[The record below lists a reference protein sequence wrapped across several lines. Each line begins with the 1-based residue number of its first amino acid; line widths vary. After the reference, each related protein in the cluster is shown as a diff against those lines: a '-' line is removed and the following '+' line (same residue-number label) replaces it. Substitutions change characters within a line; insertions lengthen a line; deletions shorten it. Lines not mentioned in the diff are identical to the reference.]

1 MNSKAT
7 GITLYYL
14 YASYGNGEFHTQTLI
29 QKSFL
34 VTANAPRKF
43 ILSRKQHNTV
53 KKSLGTE
60 SDLWENQA
68 LHLAM

>member
-1 MNSKAT
+1 MKVPGDWAQSP
-7 GITLYYL
+7 Y
-14 YASYGNGEFHTQTLI
+14 
-29 QKSFL
+29 SFL